1 MDTMNTMET
10 MEVKDIILNLKL
22 ISKIKQNEKMS
33 VVDKVLKVDTRFLQP
48 IFRWYTSDNRTD
60 TIAFIERV
68 VNSALHHSIDENR
81 SSAHSY
87 EEDAIQKELTTALHG
102 LDHLSAT
109 YKLDNLIVSKI
120 DILKDKIVRRTKI
133 TWLTQPD
140 NQVENEQN
148 S

>member
-1 MDTMNTMET
+1 MMNMET

-68 VNSALHHSIDENR
+68 VNSALEYSIGENR
-81 SSAHSY
+81 SSVHSY
-87 EEDAIQKELTTALHG
+87 EEDAIQKELTTALQG

-120 DILKDKIVRRTKI
+120 DILKDKILRRTKI
-133 TWLTQPD
+133 TWLTQPE
-140 NQVENEQN
+140 NQINNEQI

>member
-1 MDTMNTMET
+1 MET

-68 VNSALHHSIDENR
+68 VNSALEYSIDENR
-81 SSAHSY
+81 SSVYSY
-87 EEDAIQKELTTALHG
+87 EEDAIQKELTTALQG

-120 DILKDKIVRRTKI
+120 DILKDKILRRTKI
-133 TWLTQPD
+133 TWLTQPE
-140 NQVENEQN
+140 NQINNEQI

>member
-1 MDTMNTMET
+1 MNMET

-68 VNSALHHSIDENR
+68 VNSALEYSIDENR
-81 SSAHSY
+81 SSVHSY
-87 EEDAIQKELTTALHG
+87 EEDVIQKELTTALQG

-120 DILKDKIVRRTKI
+120 DILKDKILRRTKI
-133 TWLTQPD
+133 TWLTQPE
-140 NQVENEQN
+140 NQINNEQI

>member
-1 MDTMNTMET
+1 MMNMET

-68 VNSALHHSIDENR
+68 VNSALEYSIDENR
-81 SSAHSY
+81 SSVHSY
-87 EEDAIQKELTTALHG
+87 EEDVIQKELTTALQG

-120 DILKDKIVRRTKI
+120 DILKDKILRRTKI
-133 TWLTQPD
+133 TWLTQPE
-140 NQVENEQN
+140 NQINNEQI